1 MGRKIFNQLSIASGY
16 CRLHLKMEN
25 RFKLID
31 LVFNYIPK
39 RFKLIDLV
47 FNYIPKRPCLLSAF
61 IAMYLFFSYCVI
73 TIMIYV
79 LNVHM
84 CMCLYFLRQYFFVQ
98 RSPRVNL
105 IFTKVVKELS
115 YAIPWG

>member
-1 MGRKIFNQLSIASGY
+1 MGRKIFNYLSIASGY

-31 LVFNYIPK
+31 F
-39 RFKLIDLV
+39 V

-61 IAMYLFFSYCVI
+61 IAMYLLFGYCVI